1 MDIPPET
8 NNNTTCTSSS
18 PITFLSTA
26 FSSVNVVTPQPVRR
40 CLARLLDQETEASLR
55 DSHNNA
61 RDLSISCP
69 SLLGLQVPQS
79 SCLEFTPRDSTQANN
94 TSNSDTGKHSPYL
107 RCLQNRHQRVSA
119 SAKIKMP
126 SLARRPRPILHSKSM
141 EIEKHPRA
149 SSNITMTQAEG
160 RKMQPKPQPNST
172 LPCVHGSHVDL
183 KCISA
188 ETLCKLIDGEYNID
202 YCIVDSRFPFEY
214 EGGHIRG
221 AVNLY
226 EPEQLKKYFL
236 ENPQPSISTPKVVV
250 FHCEFSQMRGPSCA
264 RELRRQDRI
273 LNWELGR
280 YPAVFYPE
288 IYILEGGYKNFFERY
303 KTYCEPCNYVTM
315 FDPEHLNELKQV
327 SKVLKRPKRSLSF
340 AEIATHNS
348 SNNKENIKIDVNV
361 AHTRQTYSNTVN
373 VSHEKCE
380 TEQSQIGGKNGC
392 LTPEFKLHFGT
403 AKSHSLPSLP
413 PLDEG

>member
-1 MDIPPET
+1 MQSLEEEILCSPSMCTSLPVDSCSEQLPRFEKMDIPPET

-188 ETLCKLIDGEYNID
+188 ETVDNTYFSSFSTTFTFSKSFCK
-202 YCIVDSRFPFEY
+202 F
-214 EGGHIRG
+214 
-221 AVNLY
+221 
-226 EPEQLKKYFL
+226 
-236 ENPQPSISTPKVVV
+236 
-250 FHCEFSQMRGPSCA
+250 
-264 RELRRQDRI
+264 
-273 LNWELGR
+273 
-280 YPAVFYPE
+280 
-288 IYILEGGYKNFFERY
+288 
-303 KTYCEPCNYVTM
+303 
-315 FDPEHLNELKQV
+315 
-327 SKVLKRPKRSLSF
+327 
-340 AEIATHNS
+340 
-348 SNNKENIKIDVNV
+348 
-361 AHTRQTYSNTVN
+361 
-373 VSHEKCE
+373 
-380 TEQSQIGGKNGC
+380 
-392 LTPEFKLHFGT
+392 
-403 AKSHSLPSLP
+403 
-413 PLDEG
+413 